1 MAKSSPLQAG
11 YGNGGIDTMDQ
22 FEKLSDKIT
31 NSLKN
36 LEFTRDMLRQLAE
49 NEKKSAKT
57 IQQILNPLKQINKNK
72 TLRFSVVDRAIQ
84 NYWKKQEQDRRL
96 FAAALQT
103 KIIDELDEYI
113 SSARDQK
120 KKLTKENTK
129 TQRTFI
135 ECKKETA
142 KQKQIGLKEW
152 QKLEEQIQKNDQLK
166 KTNKLTKIKDLKP
179 AQDKCSKA
187 FAKYESYVSKLNE
200 LEQHN
205 HANACKVGELLH
217 KSQKYAADR
226 LSMHYN
232 IAVST
237 SKYLNEFIKS
247 NKSIVQ
253 SKAPPLSDILWRWL
267 SYPKN
272 HQTLHTL
279 PCTSKEVFNKE
290 SIGQSFKRRV
300 EPDFQPSQYLKP
312 PKQQQQP
319 QSQPQ
324 PKQQQKQTKQ
334 ERKHKKKGK
343 KKGKKHTAAPQQP
356 KQPEPDS
363 EPQPQ
368 PHAQPVDDWNVDFGP
383 ENNDDIFGSI
393 DDTKQPPIEKKQEP
407 MQKDLVQQHKEN
419 TATTNGFDDTGFGDD
434 FGDFENKD
442 LNIVDSNPGAD
453 VGGGGGFGG
462 NWDETDINFDEQL
475 FAQDNDTNNATP
487 QEQTE
492 NVDDLFAADGAK
504 DDKTSTNDIFASFDF
519 DANANTTIKAIDAA
533 NNANI
538 NTDLD
543 NACTVLFDEF
553 DEQEITFPEFDN
565 FTYDEMND
573 IAQNVIDKGH
583 ATVPVGVSQPN
594 PNKSIQNA
602 LLQSL
607 RYRINERPFMAIMCS
622 DSENESEDMDQW
634 MMMCPSGNAGHY
646 TTPPKQQNNHD
657 NNKDANDQSDS
668 NDNNQSNHNEPNNRD
683 SFGSGSGSNGSN
695 DDDKDSDE
703 DDKESKDPN
712 EDDETNESETDQFVY
727 FLMNDIEKCDDTKL
741 CEVLSSF
748 SDACINKVLAGI
760 QDVYNKKIQID
771 KARQAMTK
779 PNKKKKT
786 SKSKPKIRR
795 HADSNIQCLNPL
807 QIRSQY
813 QIYTSFTAEYMPSKL
828 IEMSSIDSD
837 ADVAGIAYDYVIKS
851 LAINRDNCYV
861 NPEDTLKV

>member
-492 NVDDLFAADGAK
+492 NVDDLFAADNFGGDIFDAK
-504 DDKTSTNDIFASFDF
+504 DDKTSTNDIFANNEKGFDF
-519 DANANTTIKAIDAA
+519 DANGNTNTNATDTASD
-533 NNANI
+533 ANI

-543 NACTVLFDEF
+543 NAGTGLFDDEF
-553 DEQEITFPEFDN
+553 DNEQEITFPEFDVYN
-565 FTYDEMND
+565 TNAETKTRKSK
-573 IAQNVIDKGH
+573 ADKMQEQE
-583 ATVPVGVSQPN
+583 PPQPSLQPN
-594 PNKSIQNA
+594 QITALSEPVISFDAPSDDNATKTKKESIDIDDDN
-602 LLQSL
+602 
-607 RYRINERPFMAIMCS
+607 PFGV
-622 DSENESEDMDQW
+622 DL
-634 MMMCPSGNAGHY
+634 
-646 TTPPKQQNNHD
+646 D
-657 NNKDANDQSDS
+657 ND
-668 NDNNQSNHNEPNNRD
+668 
-683 SFGSGSGSNGSN
+683 N
-695 DDDKDSDE
+695 DDD
-703 DDKESKDPN
+703 
-712 EDDETNESETDQFVY
+712 
-727 FLMNDIEKCDDTKL
+727 I
-741 CEVLSSF
+741 
-748 SDACINKVLAGI
+748 
-760 QDVYNKKIQID
+760 
-771 KARQAMTK
+771 
-779 PNKKKKT
+779 
-786 SKSKPKIRR
+786 
-795 HADSNIQCLNPL
+795 
-807 QIRSQY
+807 
-813 QIYTSFTAEYMPSKL
+813 
-828 IEMSSIDSD
+828 D
-837 ADVAGIAYDYVIKS
+837 ADNPFAMFDEP
-851 LAINRDNCYV
+851 DNENDAV
-861 NPEDTLKV
+861 DEFDDPFFG